1 MQTEKGAVLKLNSF
15 FLFEYEQLSTKLGTT
30 FKKYLLHSG
39 RSIDSCNDAVYP
51 LVKNINRI
59 SGVCWKKVLHLKQ
72 NLILKYQPEKIWNL
86 FDILFNLWK

>member
-1 MQTEKGAVLKLNSF
+1 MLSTRKFVPLSNVIRERSLTLFEKQLAYLMQTEKGAVLKLNSF

-59 SGVCWKKVLHLKQ
+59 SGVC
-72 NLILKYQPEKIWNL
+72 
-86 FDILFNLWK
+86 